1 MRTSLLQLR
10 CATAFLFVASFPIEH
25 AAQTPCENGYAGIYA
40 CDNVDLLSMMTLAQL
55 GNVTSVADLWGWT
68 DPQDGTEYA
77 IVGTRT
83 GTAFIDI
90 STPTAP
96 VRIGNLPAHN
106 NVSNLWRDVEVSGNW
121 CYVGSEAS
129 GHGLQIF
136 DLTRLRNVANPPVT
150 FTEDAHYA
158 GFGSSHTIFADKGAP
173 YVYAVG
179 TGTYSGGLHVVNVS
193 NPLAPTF
200 AGAWS
205 ADGYIHES
213 NVILY
218 NGPDAAHVG
227 KRISLNFHIN
237 ANDRVS
243 FVDVTDPSDMS
254 LIGNT
259 APYPGARLCHQG
271 WVTPDHRYLL
281 MNDEG
286 DEGSP
291 NNYNTRTHIF
301 DIQDLEAPVYH
312 GFFSGPNASY
322 DHNLYIHQDLVW
334 EANYSSGL
342 HILDAAL
349 IPSGTLSL
357 EAYFDT
363 YVTDNNK
370 HYDGAWGNY
379 PYFESGVVLVSDY
392 DNGLFILRP
401 RTLLRLKAMLEGPFD
416 ANTGLM
422 HDSLRVNGLVPLTE
436 PYTEAEYVHVR
447 DGGDETTTNAVLS
460 VSGSNAIVD
469 WVVVELRDATDPA
482 DVVATH
488 AALLQRDGDIVGT
501 DGVSPVQFNVAV
513 KDYHIAVRHR
523 NHLGIMSAAPVRI
536 SVVEK
541 AYDLSNG
548 SFALYGTEPTKTI
561 GSVEAL
567 WSGNVIPDDLV
578 KYTGSFNDRDP
589 VLTRIGGVTPTNT
602 VAGYFPEDLN
612 MDGKVLYTGVDNDRD
627 IILQNIGGVVPTNV
641 REEQMP

>member
-1 MRTSLLQLR
+1 MNCFGPTVIGLLLSIP
-10 CATAFLFVASFPIEH
+10 LL
-25 AAQTPCENGYAGIYA
+25 AQTPCENGFAGPYP
-40 CDNVDLLSMMTLAQL
+40 CHNVDLMSFMNLGQL
-55 GNVTSVADLWGWT
+55 GTVTSVADLWGWT
-68 DPQDGTEYA
+68 DPLDGREYA
-77 IVGTRT
+77 LVGTRT
-83 GTAFIDI
+83 GTSFVDI
-90 STPTAP
+90 SVPTAP
-96 VRIGNLPAHN
+96 ILVGTLPAHN
-106 NVSNLWRDVEVSGNW
+106 NVSNLWRDVDVSGNW
-121 CYVGSEAS
+121 CFIGSEAA
-129 GHGLQIF
+129 GHGLQVF
-136 DLTRLRNVANPPVT
+136 DLTRLRNVTNPPAT

-158 GFGSSHTIFADKGAP
+158 GFGNSHTIFADKGAP

-205 ADGYIHES
+205 SDGYIHEN

-218 NGPDAAHVG
+218 NGPDLAHVG

-243 FVDVTDPSDMS
+243 FIDVSDPSDMS

-259 APYPGARLCHQG
+259 SPYPGARLCHQG

-334 EANYSSGL
+334 EANYTSGL
-342 HILDAAL
+342 HILDADL

-357 EAYFDT
+357 EAWFDT
-363 YVTDNNK
+363 YTADNAK

-379 PYFESGVVLVSDY
+379 PFFASGLVIVSDI

-401 RTLLRLKAMLEGPFD
+401 RISLRLKAILEGPYD
-416 ANTGLM
+416 QSSGLM
-422 HDSLRVNGLVPLTE
+422 NDQLRVQGLIPLEE
-436 PYTEAEYVHVR
+436 PFTAAGYVFEG
-447 DGGDETTTNAVLS
+447 DGGGESTNATVLA
-460 VSGSNAIVD
+460 VSGPDAIVD
-469 WVVVELRDATDPA
+469 WVLVELRDAVEPGTI
-482 DVVATH
+482 VASRS
-488 AALLQRDGDIVGT
+488 ALIQRDGDIVGM
-501 DGVSPVQFNVAV
+501 DGVSPIQFGVAV
-513 KDYHIAVRHR
+513 KDYHIGIRHR
-523 NHLGIMSAAPVRI
+523 NHFGVVSAQALRV

-541 AYDLSNG
+541 SYDLSDG
-548 SFALYGTEPTKTI
+548 SIALFGTEATKDLGPI
-561 GSVEAL
+561 KAL
-567 WSGNVIPDDLV
+567 WAGNAMPDGVLKYTGLNNDRDVVLQAIGGAVPTNTVSGYRVEDLNLDGEV
-578 KYTGSFNDRDP
+578 KYTGS
-589 VLTRIGGVTPTNT
+589 
-602 VAGYFPEDLN
+602 E
-612 MDGKVLYTGVDNDRD
+612 NDRD
-627 IILQNIGGVVPTNV
+627 IILQNIGGVVPTNIRV
-641 REEQMP
+641 EQVP

>member
-1 MRTSLLQLR
+1 M
-10 CATAFLFVASFPIEH
+10 AFMGL
-25 AAQTPCENGYAGIYA
+25 G
-40 CDNVDLLSMMTLAQL
+40 QL
-55 GNVTSVADLWGWT
+55 GTTTSVADLWGWT
-68 DPQDGTEYA
+68 DPLNGREYA
-77 IVGTRT
+77 LVGTRT
-83 GTAFIDI
+83 GTSFVDI
-90 STPTAP
+90 TDPTAP
-96 VRIGNLPAHN
+96 VLVGILPAHD
-106 NVSNLWRDVEVSGNW
+106 NVSNLWRDVDVSGNW
-121 CYVGSEAS
+121 CFVGSEAA
-129 GHGLQIF
+129 GHGLQVF
-136 DLTRLRNVANPPVT
+136 DLTRLRNVTTPPAT

-158 GFGSSHTIFADKGAP
+158 GFGNSHTIFADKGAP

-193 NPLAPTF
+193 NPLVPTF

-205 ADGYIHES
+205 SDGYIHEN

-218 NGPDAAHVG
+218 NGPDKAHVG

-243 FVDVTDPSDMS
+243 FIDVSDPSDMS

-342 HILDAAL
+342 HILDAEL

-357 EAYFDT
+357 EAWFDT
-363 YVTDNNK
+363 YTTDNAK

-379 PYFESGVVLVSDY
+379 PFFESGVVIVSDY

-401 RTLLRLKAMLEGPFD
+401 RTSLRLKAFLEGPYD
-416 ANTGLM
+416 QSSGLM
-422 HDSLRVNGLVPLTE
+422 VDQLRVQGLIPLEE
-436 PYTEAEYVHVR
+436 PYTAAGYVFEGE
-447 DGGDETTTNAVLS
+447 GGGESTNASVLA
-460 VSGSNAIVD
+460 VTGPDAIVD
-469 WVVVELRDATDPA
+469 WVVVELRDADDPSTVMA
-482 DVVATH
+482 SR
-488 AALLQRDGDIVGT
+488 AALIQRDGDIVGV
-501 DGVSPVQFNVAV
+501 DGVSPVRFGVAV
-513 KDYHIAVRHR
+513 KDYHIGIRHR
-523 NHLGIMSAAPVRI
+523 NHFGVVSAQALRV

-541 AYDLSNG
+541 SYDLSDG
-548 SFALYGTEPTKTI
+548 STALHGTEPTKSLGPIEVLWAGNALPDGMLKYAGLNNDRDVVLQAI
-561 GSVEAL
+561 GGIVPTNTV
-567 WSGNVIPDDLV
+567 SGYRMEDLNLDGEV
-578 KYTGSFNDRDP
+578 KYTGS
-589 VLTRIGGVTPTNT
+589 L
-602 VAGYFPEDLN
+602 
-612 MDGKVLYTGVDNDRD
+612 NDRD
-627 IILQNIGGVVPTNV
+627 IILQNIGGVVPTNIRV
-641 REEQMP
+641 EQVP